1 METALKTGFL
11 LVWFSINI
19 ICPERFGSRGSD
31 GISNE
36 RQHGLPTTYLLLFSQ
51 RWQLIVVQLQCYCK
65 YVKWIYWTIG
75 LQESH
80 ILIYIYNDIS
90 CYTHTYIYVCV
101 FTYIHMSV
109 APSQHA
115 APAADFFA
123 TFGHECACGCLP
135 LVYMRWYAM
144 HQHWCKSSSVLSFS
158 THPTRNVGARN
169 HHELAVMNMIGHR
182 WITHRQQI
190 THQIL
195 QLGNPFSWRGANQDL

>member
-80 ILIYIYNDIS
+80 ILIYIYIML
-90 CYTHTYIYVCV
+90 HTYIYICVCV
-101 FTYIHMSV
+101 HIYTYVGSTLATRGPRRGLLCHLRPWMCLRMSALSV
-109 APSQHA
+109 
-115 APAADFFA
+115 
-123 TFGHECACGCLP
+123 HEVICNAST
-135 LVYMRWYAM
+135 LV
-144 HQHWCKSSSVLSFS
+144 
-158 THPTRNVGARN
+158 
-169 HHELAVMNMIGHR
+169 
-182 WITHRQQI
+182 
-190 THQIL
+190 
-195 QLGNPFSWRGANQDL
+195 